1 MPELKDAPG
10 RDTWPAAE
18 LNWDSYAYLDALRE
32 TKRQEELAKARADA
46 EKGIAASHKGKHGPK
61 PTQAWSRQI
70 EAREKRE
77 LNKEKRARKRAY
89 LKEEAKKLAEHD
101 TAAKKGN
108 AAADA
113 SDEDEDEDDA
123 EDLALDERAAKKV
136 KRGRAPQTEFEM
148 TFAE

>member
-18 LNWDSYAYLDALRE
+18 LDWDAYAYLDTLKE

-89 LKEEAKKLAEHD
+89 LKEEAKKLAERD
-101 TAAKKGN
+101 TVAKKSKGVVN
-108 AAADA
+108 A
-113 SDEDEDEDDA
+113 SDEDDA